1 MCPGPVKAPLLGS
14 GFHTSVGKE
23 SRAQTLQ
30 GGEHL
35 HHLLHSSAAELLDS
49 FDLGCVFRKAS
60 DSTSGQSAAAEP
72 ALFGHGLQLLQ
83 DGGQ

>member
-30 GGEHL
+30 GGEQL
-35 HHLLHSSAAELLDS
+35 PSRLCPAGAGGWLTPP
-49 FDLGCVFRKAS
+49 VFRKAP
-60 DSTSGQSAAAEP
+60 DSTAGQSAAAQP